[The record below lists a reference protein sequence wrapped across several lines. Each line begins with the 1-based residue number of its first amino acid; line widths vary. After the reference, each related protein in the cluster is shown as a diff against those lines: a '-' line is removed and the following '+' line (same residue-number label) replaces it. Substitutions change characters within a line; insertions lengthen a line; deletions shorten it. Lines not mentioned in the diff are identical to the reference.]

1 MTRGTVGALA
11 SVWLVAVSGLL
22 AACGAVAPPTP
33 PTTTTP
39 SIPSTPTPSAAPTA
53 SASAPTTPASPAATL
68 DATALL
74 GSITEAGLRVRLD
87 ALAGVS
93 SASNGFRA
101 VGTPGFDAAADLV
114 ANELRA
120 AGWQVTEDEFTMPSF
135 VDLGGSSLV
144 VPGGSFGAGDLA
156 PLIFAPAGDVT
167 GPVVAIDWDPDAREP
182 TGLGCSAVDYPDLQ
196 EGAIVLVRSGPCRRR
211 DAILAAQSRG
221 AAAFVAG
228 YPSAASGEV
237 LRPTLIDPNGLEI
250 PAAAASRP
258 AGDALAAVAA
268 AGGKARLVTKAK
280 TATAATRSII
290 AELPGSDPGAV
301 IMLGAHL
308 DSVVDGP
315 GINDN
320 GSGVAALLEIAHA
333 LRGSHPRATIRL
345 AFWTGEELGLHG
357 SSRYV
362 AGLSTEDRDAIAAY
376 LNADMLASPNGF
388 TGVYDWVGAPA
399 GSAAISE
406 LMTAAV
412 ERAGGDA
419 VTVPLGGSDHLPFD
433 QAGIPIGGVHSGASE
448 RLSEQEASASG
459 STAELPA
466 DACYHQACDDASNV
480 NLRLLR
486 LLTTAL
492 ADVTIGLSNDPAQ
505 VAGS

>member
-1 MTRGTVGALA
+1 MTRRTVGALA
-11 SVWLVAVSGLL
+11 SVWLVAASGLI
-22 AACGAVAPPTP
+22 AACGTVAP
-33 PTTTTP
+33 PTTTTH
-39 SIPSTPTPSAAPTA
+39 SIPST
-53 SASAPTTPASPAATL
+53 SASFGAPTTPASAPIVSSSPTATL
-68 DATALL
+68 DAAALV
-74 GSITEAGLRVRLD
+74 GAITEAGLRSHLD
-87 ALAGVS
+87 TLAELS
-93 SASNGFRA
+93 TASNGFRA
-101 VGTPGFDAAADLV
+101 VGTHGFDAAADLV
-114 ANELRA
+114 ADELRA
-120 AGWQVTEDEFTMPSF
+120 VGWQVTEDEFTMPSF

-182 TGLGCSAVDYPDLQ
+182 TGLGCSAADYADVQ

-228 YPSAASGEV
+228 YPSADSGKV

-268 AGGKARLVTKAK
+268 AGGTARLVTKAE
-280 TATAATRSII
+280 TASAATRSVI
-290 AELPGSDPGAV
+290 AELPGSDPGVV

-320 GSGVAALLEIAHA
+320 ASGVAALLEIARA

-362 AGLSTEDRDAIAAY
+362 TGRSKEDLDAIAAY

-412 ERAGGDA
+412 KRAGGVA

-448 RLSEQEASASG
+448 PLSEKDANPG
-459 STAELPA
+459 SLVGKPA
-466 DACYHQACDDASNV
+466 DPCYHQACDDASNV

-486 LLTTAL
+486 VLTAAL
-492 ADVTIGLSNDPAQ
+492 ADVAIGLSNDPSQ
-505 VAGS
+505 VARS